1 MNAVINA
8 DQAIFTLINTF
19 DVEANRSAA
28 VVESLRGFTERVTR
42 DLAGFISASVHVSL
56 DRTRVVNYV
65 QWRSEQD
72 FAAMFRIPE
81 AQAHMREV
89 SALAKHVTPVFYSVA
104 YVEVRQPGEAG

>member
-19 DVEANRSAA
+19 DVEADKSAA
-28 VVESLRGFTERVTR
+28 VVESLREFTERVTR

-89 SALAKHVTPVFYSVA
+89 SALAKQVTPVSYSVA
-104 YVEVRQPGEAG
+104 YVGVRQTGEAG